1 MQRRE
6 FLRKG
11 AGSTMAFA
19 LSGLIITAPDAN
31 AARKVKDPVVEPDPV
46 VDPVL
51 DPVVDPGQPTVSYS
65 LTAEGVTKTLIDGA
79 SIFTWA
85 LNDDAGLSGPG
96 SIGSGMIISE
106 GDIVSVTLTNNLDRD
121 INFTVQGVTGSTPA
135 VAPGSSYTYSFT
147 APTAGTY
154 MYTDDVNGFI
164 GKAMG
169 LSGPLIVMPANG
181 SQALTTGGA
190 SFVKQYTMYMS
201 DMDDRLN
208 AAIAAGGTYA
218 ITDYEP
224 NYYFVNGLIYPDTAE
239 DADTLITM
247 NVGDDI
253 AIRFVNAGVIE
264 YPMHFHGYH
273 ANHMTTNRVAE
284 TDAVEKDTILV
295 RPNATADVILP
306 VAQAG
311 IFPLHTHY
319 VPGVTANGVYTNP
332 YGGGLVLMVAS

>member
-6 FLRKG
+6 FLKKG
-11 AGSTMAFA
+11 AGGTMAFA
-19 LSGLIITAPDAN
+19 LSGLIMAPQEAH
-31 AARKVKDPVVEPDPV
+31 AA
-46 VDPVL
+46 
-51 DPVVDPGQPTVSYS
+51 GNTFSYNF
-65 LTAEGVTKTLIDGA
+65 TAEGSTKTLINGA

-85 LNDDAGLSGPG
+85 LNDNAGASGPG
-96 SIGSGMIISE
+96 ALGSGIIVTE
-106 GDIVSVTLTNNLDRD
+106 GDTVNVTISNNLDRD
-121 INFTVQGVTGSTPA
+121 INFVVQGVTGSTP
-135 VAPGSSYTYSFT
+135 VVTPGNSRTYSFI
-147 APTAGTY
+147 APAAGTY

-169 LSGPLIVMPANG
+169 LSGPMIVMPADG
-181 SQALTTGGA
+181 SQALTSGGA
-190 SFVKQYTMYMS
+190 AFVKQYTMFMS

-224 NYYFVNGLIYPDTAE
+224 NYYFANGLIYPDTTY
-239 DADTLITM
+239 DDQTFITM
-247 NVGDDI
+247 NVGTDI

-273 ANHMTTNRVAE
+273 VHHKATNRAPI
-284 TDAVEKDTILV
+284 TDVGEKDTVLI
-295 RPNATADVILP
+295 RPNQTADVILP

-332 YGGGLVLMVAS
+332 YGGGLILMVAS